1 MKGEQFVGQC
11 SFSMTTPYIQGKNKS
26 YPLIN
31 YHLTAVRTL
40 LLTFMGVSMMEE
52 V

>member
-40 LLTFMGVSMMEE
+40 LTFMGVSMMEE